1 MFQGNG
7 KRVRSFVGGLSDNV
21 FMPRCKSSILS
32 LGIGRRILIP
42 QSVETLRFEEVA
54 EEGLH
59 SKHSGGDAG
68 VVNVFNLL
76 TGESISYSLRDA

>member
-7 KRVRSFVGGLSDNV
+7 KRVRSFVGALGDNV
-21 FMPRCKSSILS
+21 FTPGCKSSVLS

-42 QSVETLRFEEVA
+42 QSVETLRFKEVV

-59 SKHSGGDAG
+59 SHI
-68 VVNVFNLL
+68 VVAMP
-76 TGESISYSLRDA
+76 GR